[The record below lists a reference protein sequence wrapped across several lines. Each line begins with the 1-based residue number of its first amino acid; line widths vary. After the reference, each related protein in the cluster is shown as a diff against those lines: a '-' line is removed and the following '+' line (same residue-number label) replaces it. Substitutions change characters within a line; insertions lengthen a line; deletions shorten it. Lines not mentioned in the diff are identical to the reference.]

1 MIRNIFVLS
10 WIVLLSIIFCS
21 SLRGQE
27 NNATKPVNPLIGT
40 TQTKT
45 KALWG
50 AEGGTYPGAVAP
62 FGYMQLTPETKA
74 SEPYGYDFRD
84 STICFFSCTG
94 HRSGY
99 PNGSAGK
106 IRVMPVDPVTGSPS
120 GNYSRTFSHSDEIST
135 PGYYSVLFRDNGTR
149 VESTASVHAG
159 IFRFTFP
166 PQTTPMIFLG
176 DMGTISFL
184 SGKKL
189 EGSKLNTVVLLNR
202 EYIAKKEL
210 KDGILLTFPAA
221 GSGENILLLKI
232 GASELNRESTAR
244 NLDQEIPSW
253 DFDSFCASN
262 RESWQKKL
270 SMIEVEDTSTV
281 NKTIFYTAL
290 YHSFLL
296 PWIVS
301 DADGFYRGSDGLVH
315 QAKGLNQ
322 YSGFSVWDTFRTLHP
337 LLSLLLPDT
346 QGDIIRSMLDQ
357 YSQAGQL
364 PIGPMTGHH
373 VIPVIVDSYLKGI
386 CNFDSLLAWE
396 AMTNCLSQHRD
407 EDFSAYLNLGY
418 VPSSFSESVTKT
430 LEYSYDDWALSRFAG
445 SVMKDTRAADSLL
458 KRSRG
463 YRNLLFPESL
473 FFVPGNG
480 SDFISEPGNSGYKEG
495 DKWSYS
501 FFVPQ
506 DPIDLINLMGGKEAF
521 VSRLD
526 SALTRQDIFFDNEPV
541 FHIHYLFNYAGR
553 PDKTQEWVRKILS
566 YGFKNTADGLPGN
579 DDLGS
584 MSSWYVFNALGFYPL
599 CPGRP
604 GYDTGTPIFKKVT
617 IHLPGKKEFILRTT
631 GNPNQK
637 LYVKDLFF
645 NGLPIKNN
653 WISHK
658 DITAGGM
665 LDFVMDHKPAIPPV
679 KDQVST
685 GPSETKH
692 SSSFKISGF
701 HLSKEKVRSD
711 EVFHARFAV
720 NNSGPRGTIIVKL
733 HLDGREYLQK
743 NVVVDENDTVH
754 DSIACRLYGTGM
766 KILMLGNQSVQTE
779 VVTSSSGKKT
789 PLEVTALRAAPACRI
804 NSRTGFEFTIMNKGG
819 LPVTDTLS
827 VKLDGRTIQQ
837 EIVTLDPG
845 KIRKISSGVT
855 INNAGIH
862 TISVGSVS
870 ERIKIYEDNRDS
882 KIADIP
888 VAPDLTGD
896 SIPDRSG
903 LLNFGLVRKIS
914 STESQSG
921 QVGRDTLKYIEFAH
935 SRSLDELKDQITIMA
950 WVYPRKQNQLS
961 DIISKGDNIVLQAT
975 GTKKLTF
982 FAGGWGRGVCETDL
996 PANWAGDWHHIA
1008 GVYNGNTLE
1017 LYIDGILSACEKK
1030 ILPGNLI
1037 SHAKWMIGRNEEFP
1051 DQRFFNGWIDQVKIF
1066 AEPLSHPEIKSEM
1079 QAGHPREL
1087 K

>member
-1 MIRNIFVLS
+1 
-10 WIVLLSIIFCS
+10 
-21 SLRGQE
+21 
-27 NNATKPVNPLIGT
+27 
-40 TQTKT
+40 
-45 KALWG
+45 
-50 AEGGTYPGAVAP
+50 
-62 FGYMQLTPETKA
+62 
-74 SEPYGYDFRD
+74 
-84 STICFFSCTG
+84 
-94 HRSGY
+94 
-99 PNGSAGK
+99 
-106 IRVMPVDPVTGSPS
+106 
-120 GNYSRTFSHSDEIST
+120 
-135 PGYYSVLFRDNGTR
+135 
-149 VESTASVHAG
+149 
-159 IFRFTFP
+159 
-166 PQTTPMIFLG
+166 
-176 DMGTISFL
+176 
-184 SGKKL
+184 
-189 EGSKLNTVVLLNR
+189 
-202 EYIAKKEL
+202 
-210 KDGILLTFPAA
+210 
-221 GSGENILLLKI
+221 
-232 GASELNRESTAR
+232 
-244 NLDQEIPSW
+244 
-253 DFDSFCASN
+253 
-262 RESWQKKL
+262 
-270 SMIEVEDTSTV
+270 
-281 NKTIFYTAL
+281 
-290 YHSFLL
+290 
-296 PWIVS
+296 
-301 DADGFYRGSDGLVH
+301 
-315 QAKGLNQ
+315 
-322 YSGFSVWDTFRTLHP
+322 
-337 LLSLLLPDT
+337 
-346 QGDIIRSMLDQ
+346 
-357 YSQAGQL
+357 
-364 PIGPMTGHH
+364 MTGHH

-526 SALTRQDIFFDNEPV
+526 SALTRQDVFFDNEPV
-541 FHIHYLFNYAGR
+541 FHIPYLFNYAGR

-637 LYVKDLFF
+637 LYVKDLFL

-692 SSSFKISGF
+692 SSGFKISGF

-766 KILMLGNQSVQTE
+766 KILQLGNQSVQTE

-845 KIRKISSGVT
+845 KIRKISSRVT